1 MLILLHTDTVHSMLY
16 NYKTKSVIIAQAHY
30 ESKET
35 LTSSEGD
42 EEMAEKEGEKFLEK
56 SCPAVQILE
65 FKGYTN
71 IQLVEKEGEKFLEKS
86 HPPVQILEFNTT
98 YN

>member
-1 MLILLHTDTVHSMLY
+1 MLILLHTVHSMLY

-56 SCPAVQILE
+56 S
-65 FKGYTN
+65 
-71 IQLVEKEGEKFLEKS
+71 
-86 HPPVQILEFNTT
+86 HPPV
-98 YN
+98 